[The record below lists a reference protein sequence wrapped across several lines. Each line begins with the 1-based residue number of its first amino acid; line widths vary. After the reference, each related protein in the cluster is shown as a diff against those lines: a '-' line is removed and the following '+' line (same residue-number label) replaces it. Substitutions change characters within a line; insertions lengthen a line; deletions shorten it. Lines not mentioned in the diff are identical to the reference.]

1 MLCATTAMRNVLLFL
16 NAVEPVTLLLFYA
29 RKLVAT
35 INTVRDGSKERL
47 MMMMMIMMMMTVKK
61 WGRDLPSTTPGA
73 YDANKLPLNAQE

>member
-16 NAVEPVTLLLFYA
+16 NAVESVTLLLFYA

-47 MMMMMIMMMMTVKK
+47 MMMMMMTDKK

-73 YDANKLPLNAQE
+73 YCRSMLRSDRV